1 MKFLSYI
8 LKRIAYAIP
17 VSFAVSLICFS
28 LVQLAPGDPLALVLP
43 TDATQEMIDATKA
56 RYGLDK
62 PLAVQYGYWLW
73 NVLQGDFGT
82 SISTG
87 RSVASEIGNAIGYS
101 LALAG
106 LASLIGFTVGTALG
120 LVAGYRVGSP
130 VDKVASAISI
140 SGVSVP
146 NYWLGIVLVV
156 IFSVNLNMLPSMGA
170 GTGSEMTLLE
180 RLSFMV
186 LPALTLAAAPA
197 GIVTRSVR
205 ALVAEKLSM
214 DFVSALH
221 AKGLTELQ
229 VFVHVIKNA
238 APTALAVIGV
248 QMGYL
253 MAGSI
258 LVETVFSWPGTGLLL
273 NGAILQRDIPLLQG
287 TILVLAMFFVSL
299 NLLVDIV
306 QPLLDPRIRRS

>member
-1 MKFLSYI
+1 MLSYI

>member
-1 MKFLSYI
+1 LLSYI
-8 LKRIAYAIP
+8 IKRIAYAIP

-87 RSVASEIGNAIGYS
+87 RSVAGEIGNAIGYT

-106 LASLIGFTVGTALG
+106 LASLIGFTVGTGLG
-120 LVAGYRVGSP
+120 LIAGYRVGSP
-130 VDKVASAISI
+130 VDKIASAISI

-156 IFSVNLNMLPSMGA
+156 IFSVNLNLLPSMGA
-170 GTGSEMTLLE
+170 GTGSDMTLLE
-180 RLSFMV
+180 RLRFMI

-214 DFVSALH
+214 EFVDALH

-229 VFVHVIKNA
+229 VFVHVVKNA

-299 NLLVDIV
+299 NLLVDII

>member
-1 MKFLSYI
+1 MLSYI

-306 QPLLDPRIRRS
+306 QPLLDPRIHRS

>member
-1 MKFLSYI
+1 MLFYI

-214 DFVSALH
+214 DFVGALH

-306 QPLLDPRIRRS
+306 QPLLDPRIHRS

>member
-1 MKFLSYI
+1 MLSYI
-8 LKRIAYAIP
+8 IKRIAYAIP

-87 RSVASEIGNAIGYS
+87 RSVAGEIGNAIGYT

-106 LASLIGFTVGTALG
+106 LASLIGFTVGTGLG
-120 LVAGYRVGSP
+120 LIAGYRVGSP
-130 VDKVASAISI
+130 VDKIASAISI

-156 IFSVNLNMLPSMGA
+156 IFSVNLNLLPSMGA
-170 GTGSEMTLLE
+170 GTGSDMTLLE
-180 RLSFMV
+180 RLRFMI

-214 DFVSALH
+214 EFVDALH

-229 VFVHVIKNA
+229 VFVHVVKNA

-299 NLLVDIV
+299 NLLVDII

>member
-1 MKFLSYI
+1 M
-8 LKRIAYAIP
+8 
-17 VSFAVSLICFS
+17 ICFS

>member
-1 MKFLSYI
+1 M
-8 LKRIAYAIP
+8 
-17 VSFAVSLICFS
+17 ICFS

-43 TDATQEMIDATKA
+43 TDATQEMINATKA

-62 PLAVQYGYWLW
+62 PLSVQYGYWLW

-106 LASLIGFTVGTALG
+106 LASLIGFTVGTGLG
-120 LVAGYRVGSP
+120 LIAGYQVGSP

-140 SGVSVP
+140 SGVSIP

-156 IFSVNLNMLPSMGA
+156 IFSVNLNLFPSMGA
-170 GTGSEMTLLE
+170 GTGSDMTLLE
-180 RLSFMV
+180 RLRFMV
-186 LPALTLAAAPA
+186 LPAVTLAAAPA

-214 DFVSALH
+214 EFVNALR
-221 AKGLTELQ
+221 AKGLTEPQ
-229 VFVHVIKNA
+229 IFAHVVKNA

-299 NLLVDIV
+299 NLLVDII

>member
-1 MKFLSYI
+1 MFLYI
-8 LKRIAYAIP
+8 LRRIAYAIP
-17 VSFAVSLICFS
+17 VSLAVSVICFS

-62 PLAVQYGYWLW
+62 PLPVQYGYWLW

-87 RSVASEIGNAIGYS
+87 RPVTSEIAIAIKYS

-120 LVAGYRVGSP
+120 LIAGYSVGSP
-130 VDKVASAISI
+130 LDKLASSISI
-140 SGVSVP
+140 SGVSIP

-156 IFSVNLNMLPSMGA
+156 IFSVNLNVLPSMGA
-170 GTGSEMTLLE
+170 GTGADMSVMD
-180 RLSFMV
+180 RLSFMI

-214 DFVSALH
+214 EFVNALH
-221 AKGLTELQ
+221 AKGLTKPQ
-229 VFVHVIKNA
+229 VFVHVVKNS

-299 NLLVDIV
+299 NLLVDII
-306 QPLLDPRIRRS
+306 QPLLDPRIRRT

>member
-1 MKFLSYI
+1 MLSYI

-17 VSFAVSLICFS
+17 VSLAVSLICFS

-56 RYGLDK
+56 RYGLDR
-62 PLAVQYGYWLW
+62 PLAVQYALWLG

-106 LASLIGFTVGTALG
+106 LASLIGFTVGTGLG
-120 LVAGYRVGSP
+120 LIAGYKVGSP
-130 VDKVASAISI
+130 IDKVASAISI

-156 IFSVNLNMLPSMGA
+156 IFSVNLNMFPSMGA
-170 GTGSEMTLLE
+170 GTGGDMTLLE
-180 RLSFMV
+180 RLSFMI

-197 GIVTRSVR
+197 GIITRSVR

-214 DFVSALH
+214 EFVVALH
-221 AKGLTELQ
+221 AKGLNDRQ
-229 VFVHVIKNA
+229 VFFHVVKNA

-299 NLLVDIV
+299 NLLVDII

>member
-1 MKFLSYI
+1 LLSYI

>member
-1 MKFLSYI
+1 MLSYI

-306 QPLLDPRIRRS
+306 QPLLDPRIHRP